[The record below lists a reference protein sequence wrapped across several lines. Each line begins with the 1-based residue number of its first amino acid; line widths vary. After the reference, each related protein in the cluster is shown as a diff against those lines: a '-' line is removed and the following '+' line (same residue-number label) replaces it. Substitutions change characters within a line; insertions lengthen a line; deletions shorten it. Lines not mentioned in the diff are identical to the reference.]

1 MQQENVQIAMGQGSL
16 RGKIDQYFVNLGLGV
31 NPAGLRRARLREI
44 VVLEAKSDAEL
55 AGMGLTRDDILPFV
69 FRDLLAA

>member
-1 MQQENVQIAMGQGSL
+1 MQQDNVHISIGQRSL

-55 AGMGLTRDDILPFV
+55 AGMGLTRDDIPRFV